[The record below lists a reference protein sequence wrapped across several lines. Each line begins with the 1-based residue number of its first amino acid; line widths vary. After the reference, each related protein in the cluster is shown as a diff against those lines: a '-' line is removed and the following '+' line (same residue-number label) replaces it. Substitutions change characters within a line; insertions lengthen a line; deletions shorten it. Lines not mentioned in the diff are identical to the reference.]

1 MSEEQ
6 TYVPGTELTEDQ
18 FVEEYMTR
26 VKVDVDG
33 VDPTEADEWAKENAN
48 LGEMTLNMKA
58 SISQAVV
65 EKASELYAEVQANQ
79 ESTPEV
85 AVEASVS
92 DSEETSEVTSPD
104 VQGEDKD
111 AENGSESA

>member
-1 MSEEQ
+1 MTEEQ
-6 TYVPGTELTEDQ
+6 KYVPGTELTEDQ

-48 LGEMTLNMKA
+48 LGEMTLNMK
-58 SISQAVV
+58 SRISQAVV
-65 EKASELYAEVQANQ
+65 EKASELYAEVQSA
-79 ESTPEV
+79 PEV
-85 AVEASVS
+85 AVERSVS

>member
-6 TYVPGTELTEDQ
+6 TYVPGTELTEEQ
-18 FVEEYMTR
+18 FVDEYMTR

-33 VDPTEADEWAKENAN
+33 IDPTEADEWAKENAN
-48 LGEMTLNMKA
+48 LGEMTLNMKS

-65 EKASELYAEVQANQ
+65 EKASELYAELQPTTEQ
-79 ESTPEV
+79 